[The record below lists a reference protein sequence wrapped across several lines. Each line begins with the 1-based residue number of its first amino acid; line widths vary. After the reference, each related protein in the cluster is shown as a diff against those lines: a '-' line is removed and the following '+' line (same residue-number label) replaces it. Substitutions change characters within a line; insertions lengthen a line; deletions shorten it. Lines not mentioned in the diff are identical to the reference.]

1 MIIGRAK
8 TILQLLSSSKSEMFA
23 SDPGKI
29 IAAIKFEKNIPKHI
43 PELRVIAYI

>member
-29 IAAIKFEKNIPKHI
+29 IAATKFEKNIPKHI
-43 PELRVIAYI
+43 PELRVIAYN